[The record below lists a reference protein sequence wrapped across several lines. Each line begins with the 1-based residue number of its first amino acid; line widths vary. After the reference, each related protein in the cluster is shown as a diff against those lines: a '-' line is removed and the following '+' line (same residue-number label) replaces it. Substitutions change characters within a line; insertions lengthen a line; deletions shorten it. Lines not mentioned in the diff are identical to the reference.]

1 MKVKVLKKFRDKKEN
16 IIRRKDA
23 IFECSEE
30 RYEEICATNKNL
42 VAVVEESEE
51 SMEEPEESTEK
62 SEEQAEEP
70 EENAGSSGSVCDIA
84 HMTEGQLRDLAK
96 EKKIKGYTK
105 MSLEGLKDALK

>member
-16 IIRRKDA
+16 IIRRKNA

-51 SMEEPEESTEK
+51 TSEEPDETVEESDELKEDEK
-62 SEEQAEEP
+62 
-70 EENAGSSGSVCDIA
+70 GSGSVCDIA

-105 MSLEGLKDALK
+105 MSLEQLKDALK

>member
-42 VAVVEESEE
+42 VAVVEGSEE
-51 SMEEPEESTEK
+51 TIEEPDETVEESDELK
-62 SEEQAEEP
+62 EA
-70 EENAGSSGSVCDIA
+70 AKGSGSVCDIA

-105 MSLEGLKDALK
+105 MSLEELKDALK